1 MSNASYE
8 PVPVCGE
15 ERFFYNFFFNQG
27 VVFSFTVCRVRIIRF
42 AILQAKYNPVMAHFH
57 LTDKRGNSISF
68 HTAE

>member
-8 PVPVCGE
+8 PVPVCSE
-15 ERFFYNFFFNQG
+15 ERFFTIFFYQG
-27 VVFSFTVCRVRIIRF
+27 VVFPFTVCRVRIIRF